1 MSYYSNKNWTRVY
14 KVTFNDV
21 DIFLHK
27 VHRRVSDSLV
37 AENIELIVETIELED
52 DNTLTITEEQLPIV
66 QRFGNGIKTMTYV
79 GKLFGHKQIVNKEK
93 VKET

>member
-27 VHRRVSDSLV
+27 VNRRTSDD
-37 AENIELIVETIELED
+37 LIVETIELEA
-52 DNTLTITEEQLPIV
+52 DNTLTVTEEQLPIV
-66 QRFGNGIKTMTYV
+66 QRYGDGIKTMTYV
-79 GKLFGHKQIVNKEK
+79 GKLFGHRPIINKEK
-93 VKET
+93 EKET